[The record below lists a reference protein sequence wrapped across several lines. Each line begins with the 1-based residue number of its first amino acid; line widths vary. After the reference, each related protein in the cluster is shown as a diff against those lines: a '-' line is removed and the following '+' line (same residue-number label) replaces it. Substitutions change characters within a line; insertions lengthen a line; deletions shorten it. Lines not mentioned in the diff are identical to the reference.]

1 MGNFCVDC
9 NNCMACVSGNTQ
21 AGRKRYTR
29 CVRRAMRQ
37 AQRDPAYARYILD
50 RLGLYD
56 ENGLFRGNRSVYF
69 E

>member
-1 MGNFCVDC
+1 MELGPASWDFDRRI
-9 NNCMACVSGNTQ
+9 SGNTQ

-37 AQRDPAYARYILD
+37 AQHDPAYARHILD

-56 ENGLFRGNRSVYF
+56 ENGLFRGNEQECLF
-69 E
+69 